1 MRVLVTRPRKDAVE
15 FAQALGEMGAEAIF
29 FPTITICPVK
39 DTSVLDRA
47 ISHLQDY
54 DWLVLTSANAADV
67 ILNRKAALGIE
78 HFPENLQIAAIGSK
92 TAARLREGGIAPHF
106 TPEEYVAEAILP
118 GLGDLNKR
126 WILLPLADIA
136 HDALPQAIQKANGI
150 AHVVTAYHT
159 LPAEP
164 DPDGLAAIRA
174 GVDIITF
181 SSGSTARN
189 FVSLMQQAGLD
200 PFRLPGNPIIA
211 CIGPKTAQTAK
222 ALGFSVAIAAS
233 VYTAEGLVQAISN
246 HLQKIDPH
254 DTI

>member
-1 MRVLVTRPRKDAVE
+1 MQLNLPKPWVR
-15 FAQALGEMGAEAIF
+15 LGRRRSF
-29 FPTITICPVK
+29 SRQSPICPVK

-67 ILNRKAALGIE
+67 VLDRKAALGIE
-78 HFPENLQIAAIGSK
+78 HFPENLQVAAIGPK
-92 TAARLREGGIAPHF
+92 QPPVYWMGGIAPHF

-118 GLGDLNKR
+118 GLGDLTER
-126 WILLPLADIA
+126 WVLLPLADIA

-164 DPDGLAAIRA
+164 DPDGMAAIRA

-181 SSGSTARN
+181 TSGSTARN
-189 FVSLMQQAGLD
+189 FVSLMWQAGLD
-200 PFRLPGNPIIA
+200 PFHLPGNPIIA
-211 CIGPKTAQTAK
+211 CIGPKTAQTAQE
-222 ALGFSVAIAAS
+222 LGFSVES
-233 VYTAEGLVQAISN
+233 WRVFTQQKVWFRQFHQ
-246 HLQKIDPH
+246 HLQKIHPH

>member
-1 MRVLVTRPRKDAVE
+1 MRVLVTRPRKEAAE
-15 FAQALGEMGAEAIF
+15 FAQALGEIGAEAIF

-47 ISHLQDY
+47 ISHLREY
-54 DWLVLTSANAADV
+54 DWLVLTSANAVDV
-67 ILNRKAALGIE
+67 ILDRKAALGIE
-78 HFPENLQIAAIGSK
+78 HFPENIRVAAIGSK
-92 TAARLREGGIAPHF
+92 TAARLLEGGVSPHF

-118 GLGDLNKR
+118 GLGDLNGR
-126 WILLPLADIA
+126 WVLLPLADIA
-136 HDALPQAIQKANGI
+136 HNTLPQAIQKANGI

-164 DPDGLAAIRA
+164 DPEGLDAIRE

-181 SSGSTARN
+181 TSGSTAQK

-200 PFRLPGNPIIA
+200 PFRLPEDPIIA

-222 ALGFSVAIAAS
+222 ELGFSVDIVAS
-233 VYTAEGLVQAISN
+233 VHTAEGLVQAISN